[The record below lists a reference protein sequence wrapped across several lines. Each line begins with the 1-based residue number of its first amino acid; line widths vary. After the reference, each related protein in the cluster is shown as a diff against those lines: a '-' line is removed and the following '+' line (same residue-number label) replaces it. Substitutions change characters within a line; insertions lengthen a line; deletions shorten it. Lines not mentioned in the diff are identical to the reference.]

1 MTPDCE
7 NESSL
12 SIPTSFVPKNFKNCD
27 NCESAPT
34 TLTYTPNIS
43 PK

>member
-1 MTPDCE
+1 MTPDYE

-12 SIPTSFVPKNFKNCD
+12 SIPPSFVPNNFKNCD
-27 NCESAPT
+27 DCESAPT
-34 TLTYTPNIS
+34 TLTYTPNLS